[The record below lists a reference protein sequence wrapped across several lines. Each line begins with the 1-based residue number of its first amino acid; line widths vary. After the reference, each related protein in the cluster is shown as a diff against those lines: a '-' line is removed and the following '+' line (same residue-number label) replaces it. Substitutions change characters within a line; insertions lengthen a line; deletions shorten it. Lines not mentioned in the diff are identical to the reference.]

1 MIHKILSIVKDYFK
15 VWWAVEINRNSQN
28 SFGITKNIVTLPKA
42 IIHMVVGADHRVYWE
57 LYWLKSSKFKILMYF
72 RFNIQKFKILLLP
85 IILEKRHIIELLIH
99 AGIFLQSYLFK
110 EVIFIISQ
118 KLVLSK
124 PWLNGKEHVRKLAL
138 GSCYLKHCLV

>member
-1 MIHKILSIVKDYFK
+1 
-15 VWWAVEINRNSQN
+15 
-28 SFGITKNIVTLPKA
+28 
-42 IIHMVVGADHRVYWE
+42 
-57 LYWLKSSKFKILMYF
+57 MYF

-138 GSCYLKHCLV
+138 GSCYLKHCLVQNTHLKEMKSLHQRLHPKAYFSAIPSNQVGSTEVHQKLVNGEGKCGILLNGKYEPFFLISHNS